1 MKKLF
6 LLILLIGIPFLSYA
20 QNEFE
25 MKSGD
30 TTFVIKKYF
39 LCFLKRGENK
49 DMDSAQIAKIQ
60 EEHLAHLTELSN
72 QGKICIA
79 GPFGD
84 NGDLRGIIIFNVAS
98 LDEAEKF
105 ESEDPAV
112 KAGRLVMEIRPWW
125 GAKGSMLK

>member
-1 MKKLF
+1 MKLLLLF
-6 LLILLIGIPFLSYA
+6 ILISLPVISYS

-30 TTFVIKKYF
+30 TTYIIKKYF
-39 LCFLKRGENK
+39 LCFLKKGENR
-49 DMDSAQIAKIQ
+49 DMDSVQAAKIQ
-60 EEHLAHLTELSN
+60 EGHLAHLTELSN

-84 NGDLRGIIIFNVAS
+84 KGELRGIIIFNVAS
-98 LDEAEKF
+98 LEEAEKL